1 MSSRKQREELVP
13 NANNPRL
20 LMRLVGLIAAGLR
33 RPRALAEVL
42 EVELR
47 TVHYYTQAAAW
58 LGLVQGLSEVQ
69 LTRHGLALAFAEPR
83 HRLRHYAH
91 AVWRTPAARDLLLG
105 REEMPDA
112 ETVTDWIR
120 EQDPEL
126 AESTAR
132 RRASSIRSLLEPA
145 IGRRPS
151 PRTPQGEQL
160 LLPFGTRRAP
170 DDLEDGPPPQPKPS
184 PVRHQPGVEDNLDI
198 YTRLL
203 CSLLDNGELR
213 TGHLRALLDDMGASD
228 VPLGPYA
235 ELAVRRG
242 DAIRIEDRLVA
253 SAGAILRRDVAADP
267 VLIALTDPGYRR
279 WLRLARQSP
288 DHLTPVQRRERTA
301 YERRYLGWDLRVFG
315 NRPSPD
321 AVEKALARVLPGRIA
336 DALPRAESSGAK
348 LARTQGPFL
357 DHIHVE
363 GLPIA
368 FPHTLTALAGGV
380 TAANALARRN
390 RASPAGVRPPD
401 IIDTLRVYH
410 AGLVSPGS
418 APPRLVPDTFTLRL
432 QLVSCSPAFSLLAA
446 LLILDRRPDSGVSLR
461 LHSEVPTV
469 HWRGRALAPLL
480 HVFAAFADHR
490 GWHLARPPHSGL
502 THRGLTSTARA
513 VGVAS
518 RAGERIVLDE
528 ELFAKLQEDPEARIV
543 YEALLPLEDAL
554 YAWLDQLTDP
564 IFGT

>member
-160 LLPFGTRRAP
+160 LRQVDPAS
-170 DDLEDGPPPQPKPS
+170 PPP
-184 PVRHQPGVEDNLDI
+184 
-198 YTRLL
+198 
-203 CSLLDNGELR
+203 
-213 TGHLRALLDDMGASD
+213 
-228 VPLGPYA
+228 
-235 ELAVRRG
+235 
-242 DAIRIEDRLVA
+242 
-253 SAGAILRRDVAADP
+253 
-267 VLIALTDPGYRR
+267 
-279 WLRLARQSP
+279 
-288 DHLTPVQRRERTA
+288 
-301 YERRYLGWDLRVFG
+301 
-315 NRPSPD
+315 
-321 AVEKALARVLPGRIA
+321 
-336 DALPRAESSGAK
+336 SG
-348 LARTQGPFL
+348 
-357 DHIHVE
+357 
-363 GLPIA
+363 
-368 FPHTLTALAGGV
+368 
-380 TAANALARRN
+380 
-390 RASPAGVRPPD
+390 
-401 IIDTLRVYH
+401 
-410 AGLVSPGS
+410 
-418 APPRLVPDTFTLRL
+418 
-432 QLVSCSPAFSLLAA
+432 
-446 LLILDRRPDSGVSLR
+446 
-461 LHSEVPTV
+461 
-469 HWRGRALAPLL
+469 
-480 HVFAAFADHR
+480 
-490 GWHLARPPHSGL
+490 
-502 THRGLTSTARA
+502 
-513 VGVAS
+513 
-518 RAGERIVLDE
+518 
-528 ELFAKLQEDPEARIV
+528 
-543 YEALLPLEDAL
+543 
-554 YAWLDQLTDP
+554 
-564 IFGT
+564 